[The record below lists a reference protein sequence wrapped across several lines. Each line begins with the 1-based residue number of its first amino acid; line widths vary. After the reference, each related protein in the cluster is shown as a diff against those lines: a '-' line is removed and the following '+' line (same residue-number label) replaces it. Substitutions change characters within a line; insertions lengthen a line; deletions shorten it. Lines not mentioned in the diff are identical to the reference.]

1 MRLYSLTG
9 KLINKNV
16 SQFLIDWDK
25 KSRSNIQ
32 FEVKQFLKTY
42 WRNHICYEEFPV
54 FGTRMKV
61 DFINFTKKIA
71 IEVNGEQ
78 HSSFNKFF
86 HNNSRLNYLNSIK
99 RDYKKSTWLEKN
111 DIQLIELEKK
121 DMQNLTI
128 DYINQ
133 TFNILIV

>member
-1 MRLYSLTG
+1 MKLYNLTG
-9 KLINKNV
+9 RLINKNV

-32 FEVKQFLKTY
+32 FEVKQFLKPF
-42 WRNHICYEEFPV
+42 WKNHICYEEFPV
-54 FGTRMKV
+54 FGSRMKV

-99 RDYKKSTWLEKN
+99 RDYKKAEWLEKN
-111 DIQLIELEKK
+111 SIQLIELEKK
-121 DMQNLTI
+121 DLPNLTI